1 MSQSSQLSIA
11 IPTYN
16 RAVFL
21 EHSLLSHNYIFGSH
35 NVPFIISDNASFDS
49 TGQVVA
55 SFQVTTNHIRY
66 CRNEYTVPADEN
78 FEKVLEYSNSK
89 YVWLLG
95 DTYLIPENTFNA
107 VQEAIEEDDYDL
119 IVVNA
124 SGRVKGLKDKVF
136 TDPNLLL
143 ANLGWHMTCL
153 STLIYSRRL
162 LQAAN
167 FKRYRNT
174 NFLQTG
180 IIYEYLAGK
189 KIKVRWIS
197 EYSVDSLKI
206 PGHDKKSW
214 ENEAIKIWTKCWTD
228 FVLSLPYSYD
238 LDIKLKCIM
247 DHGIKTNTLSFTGL
261 RYLRKK
267 KYFNLKVFRT
277 YIRYFPFSI
286 KYPLFIL
293 RIIAILPRWICK
305 I

>member
-1 MSQSSQLSIA
+1 MFDTLQLSIA

-21 EHSLLSHNYIFGSH
+21 KHSLLAHDYIFGSRD
-35 NVPFIISDNASFDS
+35 VPIIISDNASPDS
-49 TGQVVA
+49 TAQIVA
-55 SFQVTTNHIRY
+55 SFQEKAQNICY
-66 CRNEYTVPADEN
+66 FRNQYTIPPDEN
-78 FEKVLEYSNSK
+78 FEKVLGYSNSK

-95 DTYLIPENTFNA
+95 DSYLIPENTFDA
-107 VQEAIEEDDYDL
+107 VQAAIEEDDYDL

-124 SGRVKGLKDKVF
+124 SGRVKGIQEIVF
-136 TDPNLLL
+136 TDPNELL
-143 ANLGWHMTCL
+143 ASLGWHMTCL
-153 STLIYSRRL
+153 STLIYNRRL

-174 NFLQTG
+174 NFIQTG

-189 KIKVRWIS
+189 RINVKWIS
-197 EYSVDSLKI
+197 QHSVDSLKI
-206 PGHDKKSW
+206 PGHEKKSW
-214 ENEAIKIWTKCWTD
+214 ENEAIRIWTKCWTD

-247 DHGIKTNTLSFTGL
+247 DHGVKTNTLSITGL

-267 KYFNLKVFRT
+267 KYFNLELFRT
-277 YIRYFPFSI
+277 YISYFPFSI
-286 KYPLFIL
+286 KYPLFFL